1 MRASLMR
8 ASFIILSFKR
18 NNSLKSEIM
27 ASTSNTQPPTFTR
40 NNYELWSLTMKVWS
54 ICM

>member
-8 ASFIILSFKR
+8 ESFIILSFKR

-27 ASTSNTQPPTFTR
+27 ASTSNTQPPTLQETIMS
-40 NNYELWSLTMKVWS
+40 YGP
-54 ICM
+54 